1 MPEGSLKCRKADI
14 SRLIDEFLDDE
25 GGSDGATTTAKAEAE
40 GEDEA
45 EEEEEVEVE
54 VEEKAPKKKK
64 TRATKEEY
72 APVEPKP
79 EKNHS
84 LITVNG
90 EEAPKDLKSKQTKLK
105 ISGAKFLSRAPE
117 IKIDIQGN
125 ILSGKPREFSSGA
138 RGWYLGGK
146 IPLKV
151 DGMTIWAQ
159 AGINIVIP
167 GSNEWK

>member
-72 APVEPKP
+72 APVEPKV
-79 EKNHS
+79 S
-84 LITVNG
+84 TCQRGL
-90 EEAPKDLKSKQTKLK
+90 
-105 ISGAKFLSRAPE
+105 
-117 IKIDIQGN
+117 
-125 ILSGKPREFSSGA
+125 EFGV
-138 RGWYLGGK
+138 RVRVRVRVMG
-146 IPLKV
+146 
-151 DGMTIWAQ
+151 
-159 AGINIVIP
+159 
-167 GSNEWK
+167 